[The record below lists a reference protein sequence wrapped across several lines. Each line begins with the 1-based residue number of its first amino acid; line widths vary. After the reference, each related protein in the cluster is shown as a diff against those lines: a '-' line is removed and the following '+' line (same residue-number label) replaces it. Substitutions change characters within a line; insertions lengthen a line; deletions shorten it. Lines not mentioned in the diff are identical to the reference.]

1 MKNHLPIVN
10 FSSLL
15 DPFKNITFSLETIK
29 RLAGE
34 KNIEKTLD
42 DRIELAQSSL
52 LNDKFNDYW
61 ETFVFFFIGEIETKI
76 ILEEYIK
83 SKKENTEKISSEISL
98 NIMKF
103 VSFLINCRQKLVESL
118 FELIINVFKMNS
130 GSKGNTNLFFETQKF
145 IIVVVNVL
153 KGSYKTKNRFHNMII
168 DDIEVSL
175 NSALTIGNF
184 AFNIK

>member
-1 MKNHLPIVN
+1 MNTILPIVN
-10 FSSLL
+10 FSTLL
-15 DPFKNITFSLETIK
+15 EPFKNISFSFETIK
-29 RLAGE
+29 QLAGE
-34 KNIEKTLD
+34 NIIEKSLN
-42 DRIELAQSSL
+42 DRIELAHSNL

-76 ILEEYIK
+76 ILEEYFN
-83 SKKENTEKISSEISL
+83 SKKENKEKVSSEINL
-98 NIMKF
+98 IMRF
-103 VSFLINCRQKLVESL
+103 VSFLINCRQKLVECL
-118 FELIINVFKMNS
+118 YEFIINVFKMNS
-130 GSKGNTNLFFETQKF
+130 DSNRNTNLFFDAQKF
-145 IIVVVNVL
+145 IIIIVNVL